1 MEGPAHAGGRFSQG
15 GRDPRVKLARL
26 QRWLAAVIQHPRL
39 AEVAIA
45 APRARAL
52 VPPARVRA
60 GEVIVPARNATVLQR
75 LDVYGGGY
83 LARLV
88 EGAAGDHPGLRRL
101 LGEER
106 FQRLIARYVV
116 RHPSRHPNLNR
127 FGKQLPAFVA
137 RQRWLPQRA
146 FASALARLE
155 VAMASSF
162 DAPEFTPLD
171 PRTLGITE
179 PAAWAAVVLH
189 PNPSLHLLAL
199 RYPANRYLQAVLDGK
214 RPRLPG
220 PRVEHVAIYRKSG
233 RVWRMVLPAPTARM
247 LARLIAGVPIGRA
260 LAGLGLG
267 PEAVARW
274 FGEWSDDG
282 FFVSGGPV
290 SS

>member
-1 MEGPAHAGGRFSQG
+1 M
-15 GRDPRVKLARL
+15 KLARL
-26 QRWLAAVIQHPRL
+26 QRWLAAVLQHPRR

-60 GEVIVPARNATVLQR
+60 GEVIRPAANATVLQR

-88 EGAAGDHPGLRRL
+88 EAAGGDHPGLRRL

-137 RQRWLPQRA
+137 RQRWLPERE
-146 FASALARLE
+146 FAAELARLE
-155 VAMASSF
+155 VAMALAF
-162 DAPEFTPLD
+162 DAAEFPPLD
-171 PRTLGITE
+171 PATAG
-179 PAAWAAVVLH
+179 ADADWAGAVLT
-189 PNPSLHLLAL
+189 PNPSLRVLAL
-199 RYPANRYLQAVLDGK
+199 RYPANRYLQAVLDGR
-214 RPRLPG
+214 RPRTPLAAA
-220 PRVEHVAIYRKSG
+220 EHVAVYRKSG
-233 RVWRMVLPAPTARM
+233 QVLRMQLSAPSART
-247 LARLIAGVPIGRA
+247 LERLSAGVPIGRA
-260 LAGLGLG
+260 MRGLRA
-267 PEAVARW
+267 PPAEVARW
-274 FGEWSDDG
+274 FREWAGEG
-282 FFVSGGPV
+282 FFASEATR